1 MTQPTATRAPHV
13 LNLGFR
19 VFFVGAGLFAIVT
32 MTAWMLMLQGQWVP
46 DATPLGIVYGHEMIY
61 GYALAVIAG
70 FLLTAV
76 RNWTGQ
82 QTPYG
87 WHLFALFLPWV
98 IARVLWL
105 MAGDWMTWAALF
117 DGLFW
122 LLTCVALIRAIV
134 AVKQYRQPGVV
145 IKLLLLAIG
154 NGLCYA
160 GMMLGHISW
169 VRVGLYLGFY
179 LVIGLVL
186 MIGRRVMPFFINRG
200 LGVEVRNAKWLDITS
215 MIAFVVFFVADVFV
229 HQPWLLSA
237 AALVVAVTNGWRL
250 LLWHQKGIWGKSLLW
265 SLYLAFWGITLSMF
279 LFAIQPWAGF
289 SHSLATHGLALFGIG
304 LTTISMMARVSL
316 GHTGRNIHQP
326 PKLVVGMF
334 VLMMVSAVS
343 RAWLPLLDWLSYTAC
358 LHIAQATWIL
368 AFLLFCVAYLPIL
381 MAPRVDGKF
390 G

>member
-1 MTQPTATRAPHV
+1 MGAPTL

-19 VFFVGAGLFAIVT
+19 VFFAGAGVFAIAT
-32 MTAWMLMLQGQWVP
+32 MTAWMLMLQGQWIP
-46 DATPLGIVYGHEMIY
+46 KLSSLGITYWHGHEMIY
-61 GYALAVIAG
+61 GYTLAVIAG

-76 RNWTGQ
+76 KNWTGQ

-98 IARVLWL
+98 MARLLWL
-105 MAGDWMTWAALF
+105 MGGDWMTWAALF

-122 LLTCVALIRAIV
+122 LLTFVALVRAIM
-134 AVKQYRQPGVV
+134 AAKQYKQLAVLS
-145 IKLLLLAIG
+145 KLLILGIG

-160 GMMLGHISW
+160 GMAVGQITW

-186 MIGRRVMPFFINRG
+186 MIGRRVMPFFIKRG
-200 LGVEVRNAKWLDITS
+200 LNVEVRNAKWLDITS
-215 MIAFVVFFVADVFV
+215 MLAFVVFFVADVFF
-229 HQPWLLSA
+229 HQPWLMST
-237 AALVVAVTNGWRL
+237 AALVVAVTNGWHL
-250 LLWHQKGIWGKSLLW
+250 LLWHHRGIWDKSLLW
-265 SLYLAFWGITLSMF
+265 SLYLAFWGVAVSML
-279 LFAIQPWAGF
+279 LFAIQPWADF

-326 PKLVVGMF
+326 PKLVAWMVA
-334 VLMMVSAVS
+334 LMMIAAIS
-343 RAWLPLLDWLSYTAC
+343 RAWLPMTDWLPYTTC
-358 LHIAQATWIL
+358 LHMAQAAWIM

-381 MAPRVDGKF
+381 VARRVDGKF